1 MKGHNSGETEL
12 HNPQSSEVAQAE
24 APASGSRI
32 VNDFSIQVATV
43 NGSGSQSANMVL
55 MRSIFQMG
63 VPVSGKNLF
72 PSNIAG
78 LPTWFTIRASKHGY
92 VARKAEID
100 FMVAMNAQTAREDAM
115 TVQPGGALLAEQTLG
130 LRGLRNDISYY
141 EVPFSKLA
149 GEVSS
154 DARLR
159 KLLANMIYV
168 GVMTELLALDPAEVE
183 KAIRKQFKN
192 KLKAAETNIK
202 AMRAGLDYARAHL
215 TKSDPFRVERMNG
228 THGKIIIDGNSAAA
242 LGAMFG
248 GCTVVTWYPI
258 TPSTSLVEAL
268 IDYMREYR
276 IDPDTGKATFA
287 IVQAEDELAAV
298 GMVIGAGW
306 AGARAMTSTSGPG
319 ISLMSE
325 FVGLA
330 YYTEVPAV
338 IWDIQR
344 VGPSTGLPTRTSQGD
359 ILSTYLLS
367 HGDTRH
373 IMLIPSTVE
382 ECFCFAQE
390 AFNLAERFQTPV
402 FCMSDLDLGMNNWM
416 SDPFAYPEDI
426 PIERGKVM
434 STEDLERAGKFARY
448 LDIDGDAIPYRT
460 LPGTNHPAAA
470 YFTRGSGHNEQAEY
484 TERPDDYVRMMNR
497 LARKIENSRG
507 SLPEPQIEYGAN
519 ARIGILAYGTT
530 HHAIGECR
538 YQLKAECGIETDYLR
553 VRALPLSPAVESFLE
568 GHERTYVVEQNRDG
582 QMRSILSL
590 DHPAF
595 ATRLRSVLHYSGIPI
610 DARSISHGIVSQEN
624 RED

>member
-1 MKGHNSGETEL
+1 MQNL
-12 HNPQSSEVAQAE
+12 PVAVPAGWESDRGCE
-24 APASGSRI
+24 AV

-78 LPTWFTIRASKHGY
+78 LPTWFTIRASKNGY

-100 FMVAMNAQTAREDAM
+100 FMVAMNPQTAREDAM
-115 TVQPGGALLAEQTLG
+115 TVQPGGALLAEQTLSLKG
-130 LRGLRNDISYY
+130 LRGDISYY
-141 EVPFSKLA
+141 EAPVSKLA
-149 GEVSS
+149 GEITTDV
-154 DARLR
+154 RLR
-159 KLLANMIYV
+159 KLLANMVYV
-168 GVMTELLALDPAEVE
+168 GVMAELLGLETEEVE

-192 KLKAAETNIK
+192 KAKAAETNVK
-202 AMRAGLDYARAHL
+202 AMRLGIDYAHEHL
-215 TKSDPFRVERMNG
+215 PKTDPFRVERMRA
-228 THGKIIIDGNSAAA
+228 TQGKIIIDGNAAAA

-258 TPSTSLVEAL
+258 TPSTSLVENL
-268 IDYMREYR
+268 IDYMQEYR
-276 IDPDTGKATFA
+276 IDPESGKATFA
-287 IVQAEDELAAV
+287 IVQAEDELAAI

-330 YYTEVPAV
+330 YYSEIPAV

-359 ILSTYLLS
+359 ILSTYFLS
-367 HGDTRH
+367 HGDTKH

-382 ECFCFAQE
+382 ECFLFAQE
-390 AFNLAERFQTPV
+390 AFNLAEHFQTPV

-416 SDPFAYPEDI
+416 SEPFSYPGDI
-426 PIERGKVM
+426 PISRGKVL
-434 STEDLERAGKFARY
+434 TADDLKRLGKFARY
-448 LDIDGDAIPYRT
+448 KDLDGDGIPYRT

-484 TERPDDYVRMMNR
+484 TERPNDYVALMER
-497 LARKIENSRG
+497 LARKIENSRAAVPPAIVEQEG
-507 SLPEPQIEYGAN
+507 NTE
-519 ARIGILAYGTT
+519 IGIIAYGTS
-530 HHAIGECR
+530 HHAMRECR
-538 YQLKAECGIETDYLR
+538 DLLRAEYGIETAYCR
-553 VRALPLSPAVESFLE
+553 IRALPFSPEVQSFVEE
-568 GHERTYVVEQNRDG
+568 HDRIYVVEQNRDG
-582 QMRSILSL
+582 QMRSILAL
-590 DHPAF
+590 DYPERSTCLH
-595 ATRLRSVLHYSGIPI
+595 SVLHYDGIPV
-610 DARSISHGIVSQEN
+610 DARFVVNAIAA
-624 RED
+624 REKEVN